1 MYKLLALG
9 ALALAVPFAFR
20 ATAVPASAAPTS
32 AAAPWKVDEG
42 HSSVVFRVK
51 HFYAPFWGRFDKVS
65 GSVQWDAA
73 KPEAAAVELSIDA
86 GSVNTNDAKRD
97 DHLRGPDFFD
107 VKQFPK
113 ASFKSTKVVP
123 DGESKMKVDG
133 DLTLHGV
140 TKPISFVVEK
150 TGSVDDPK
158 FGKKTGFH
166 ATLVVKRSEFGITYM
181 KGGLGE
187 DVEFMVSLEANE
199 G

>member
-1 MYKLLALG
+1 MKKAFIALLASFATTTAAMAADSYTADPTHTYPSFEISHLG
-9 ALALAVPFAFR
+9 FSTTRGAFHK
-20 ATAVPASAAPTS
+20 AAGKVVLDTAARSGRIDITIDTAS
-32 AAAPWKVDEG
+32 
-42 HSSVVFRVK
+42 
-51 HFYAPFWGRFDKVS
+51 
-65 GSVQWDAA
+65 
-73 KPEAAAVELSIDA
+73 I
-86 GSVNTNDAKRD
+86 NTGLGKRD

-123 DGESKMKVDG
+123 DGEAKMKVEG

-140 TKPISFVVEK
+140 TKPVSFVVEK

-187 DVEFMVSLEANE
+187 DVEFMVSIEGNE

>member
-1 MYKLLALG
+1 MKYFVLV
-9 ALALAVPFAFR
+9 ALALPVAFWS
-20 ATAVPASAAPTS
+20 ASATQPVASAPV
-32 AAAPWKVDEG
+32 AAAKTLKVDAV
-42 HSSVVFRVK
+42 HSSIVFRCM
-51 HFYAPFWGRFDKVS
+51 HLNTAWAYGRFDKFEGNIVLDGANS
-65 GSVQWDAA
+65 
-73 KPEAAAVELSIDA
+73 KVELEIDPA
-86 GSVNTNDAKRD
+86 SVNTANGGRD